1 MMLDNVMSGFDN
13 KIARA
18 IIARLFSKEGHFRK
32 AGISVIIITHSRE
45 KAKDISSFG
54 TDII

>member
-1 MMLDNVMSGFDN
+1 VMLDDVMSGLDN
-13 KIARA
+13 KSARA

-32 AGISVIIITHSRE
+32 AGISVIIVTHSRK
-45 KAKDISSFG
+45 KAKYTSSFC